1 MFRRARFS
9 VKPNVRPSTA
19 AASGR
24 GGGGP
29 VPTLA
34 VGPEPGGEQGP
45 AAASGDTSGGA
56 QQGGSKGG
64 SRDEKTSKD
73 GDCSKRA
80 EALLQR
86 RKRLSTVPNLA
97 KPRVTSAATQG
108 AVNPVSKHSTK
119 QLPHSSILGSSVIH
133 KETSSEKVNVEISP
147 KSPALPEKKTPVPQ
161 VPQFSP
167 LKKSASKEP
176 NTCVTVQRSDEA
188 LQKNTLSPLK
198 ERPTQEKLIQDETA
212 HSKSNPEKD
221 KNRCSERE
229 KIIKSQTLRKMLKEE
244 LKKEKE
250 QRKYKSTVIEKNAP
264 EDRSKMIMR
273 DFIYY
278 LPENNPMK
286 SSLVQERR
294 SEKTSTVTQAKEPEE
309 KIVADNEDED
319 EEDEDTGA
327 GEEDGPLLVPRVKVA
342 EDGSIILDEESLTV
356 EVLRTK
362 GQCVVEENDPIFE
375 RGSTTTYSSFRK
387 SYYTKPWS
395 EKETDMFFLA
405 ISMVGTD
412 FSLISQLFPHRARTE
427 IKNKFKREEKANG
440 WRIDKAFKE
449 KKPFD
454 FNWFAK
460 LLEKVLENE
469 RKQKEKDAKSQQ
481 QNEKKSNEKKAQKRL
496 KAKVV
501 NGQPSYGPENFQI
514 SDTEMEV
521 DAETAEKE
529 NEVLEQA
536 EGQTV
541 TESVVTKKKRKRKK
555 KDSEHETDNPLEER
569 TTSEEMA
576 EGERLRKKSKNTSS
590 IEVNSINEDD
600 GELEVPDRV
609 TPDETLSLVEDP
621 QFCVVG
627 EVAEQDCIYSI
638 HDSTFIEAECSELEV
653 LENSSEHHN
662 GRPSVSPDTD
672 KNGFKEISVAQSDAF
687 ELDILDGNQ
696 NAAAPSLDEELRKTK
711 IATIKKP
718 TVEGQRTASDFTGT
732 SEKGGL
738 STSNTSEM
746 KSRGSSVKSTVEDNV
761 NDIILPISEETNND
775 MENKSHNHLEIQ
787 SGHTEKTE
795 VRGRRQKPKPNILKA
810 SVRKEAPAQSNLD
823 KPEMF
828 GAVEKNNDQDDMP
841 NTSIVI
847 IAEKDPRHLD
857 TESLACKKSTMQE
870 NSKQTALKP
879 APLARGRMQRPKPN
893 LGCVVRRQGGSA
905 KNIASE
911 DGKTP
916 AVSGEAESTP
926 NQRDCSRALL
936 NKNITEAIAYEACMS
951 QSEEIQNKAVAS
963 AEIEGCISTSPG
975 KRPLEAERHEFK
987 NTSLSSKNL
996 EIVIDAAVRD
1006 SSHQQDQKDF
1016 FAETEGSVKSYCHNL
1031 KQGLGKAA
1039 EKEEPSQA
1047 EKELLRNKCDSETT
1061 EESLEAA
1068 IGEIVPLSDL
1078 LEESS
1083 ADGPEAVA
1091 LKPHQLSP
1099 PNLSGSKGGEPN
1111 SELRSSDIQ
1120 KSVSLGS
1127 SSKQNFQGER
1137 KESVVQPTPPL
1148 RSRFQKPKPN
1158 IGRAV
1163 ARKETQSF
1171 VANEATVAHTETE
1184 KSEQQ
1189 KFDPTRMST
1198 VVAKPPQFSTTE
1210 ALEKRSLGT
1219 EKMNQEDPQLSSTSH
1234 TILDPFL
1241 RKKPIIQEGKPCA
1254 IKPAQLVR
1262 GLFQKVK
1269 SSPGTIKEKKEGCVS
1284 ENIGALTEGEDEV
1297 NTQTSLEKLK
1307 KGEKSES
1314 SEASLVESVIDQEN
1328 LYTSENSQRC
1338 ELLKDKE
1345 ACVTKDDVEERLLDF
1360 TVRGISAPQE
1370 GSQSK
1375 TIKQTQLMRSS
1386 LQRPKPNIS
1395 RSTKRK
1401 GVNLEDISEED
1412 QTKRDTN
1419 TEATP
1424 FGNKPGEIATLMCV
1438 SGNLVEAATTS
1449 ESMRQK
1455 DSTDSTETIYMKR
1468 SKYSGKCDSLEG
1480 TSGIGSQINEG
1491 TLKSLSVCEKAVEIL
1506 KGKQP
1511 RRTVKQRKN
1520 TCDSRVPSECENDRS
1535 EKGKPHQKSKQNASR
1550 GRTPKPF
1557 LNKKTR
1563 KESGSSKPSLVTLR
1577 ASSQEDEGDEE
1588 DDDDSEVEWFSPDE
1602 VNKAPVFV
1610 PKGLRSPNPVPVQIE
1625 ETMEEIEIYE
1635 NVADEPY
1642 LIHELSTAAHPV
1654 MEEDNNLCPSQ
1665 VVIIQEEQN
1674 KETGIIDGSTEAA
1687 MTLLAMRDPA
1697 FQLNIATEEKP
1708 QDFPYYK
1715 EQNVVESLPEEH
1727 NEEHIIIHCNV
1738 PLCVPSTNELV
1749 SSKTVNRA
1757 AIEDPSTEPL
1767 DLEDSLQ
1774 NQTNV
1779 LLPVS
1784 SKYEPVSSFRR
1795 RFSILSGLKNA
1806 SQETT
1811 RASSVSS
1818 TSKENKISRPARC
1831 RFPKPKPNLN
1841 TSLGLNQN
1849 TSQKCLGLVSDMEQF
1864 NQIQNEVSKNTTE
1877 EQKVELEQNFILEEG
1892 AQISFAERHDLQPES
1907 LAVQRTNNKI
1917 KNLVK
1922 ETWKVTSE
1930 LTASKLSPEAE
1941 ISHAKPPCDSN
1952 ASINIQ
1958 VSRSVEHHLS
1968 PAKVA
1973 QVGRSSYSGVS
1984 AITNMTAVSGS
1995 IGEHTP
2001 TEEEPTFILTL
2012 VEIPNDSEY
2021 FSGIPPSLPQAS
2033 DELLPAPVFFTPCGT
2048 DSEDPEKE
2056 DILGT
2061 ITSAVEENAVITDN
2075 STEKP
2080 RLQTTSS
2087 EQLADL
2093 DSSSWKNQKRCALAL
2108 EGSDSRSGKKR
2119 PPSSSVEDLEMSNK
2133 GASLRLNCISKKAA
2147 EKNSEKFNLSKKTI
2161 SSTSRLVPELQVH
2174 VDKKEQLQSPLAV
2187 WAALFDEAA
2196 GTDKQVSRTLQ
2207 AGKGE
2212 RKEKQ
2217 RKSVDTCKSLQ
2228 AEQGGSTA
2236 IPPKTPLNR
2245 SYQRSLGFLPLICK
2259 NNNADEEEI
2268 SKGKKESFQKTQE
2281 VISESAVE
2289 CPVSPKDRKE
2299 EIQENSCLPLTVPLS
2314 SKFEGRCCSTVQVLS
2329 ELSDS
2334 KSSSQEQ
2341 EKEEEPTRISEY
2353 FFNDIFMEVDDSE

>member
-19 AASGR
+19 AAGR
-24 GGGGP
+24 GSRGP
-29 VPTLA
+29 VPALT

-45 AAASGDTSGGA
+45 EAAAGDASGGA
-56 QQGGSKGG
+56 QQGGNKGG
-64 SRDEKTSKD
+64 SRDEKTNQD

-86 RKRLSTVPNLA
+86 RKRFSTVPNLA
-97 KPRVTSAATQG
+97 KPRITSTSTQG
-108 AVNPVSKHSTK
+108 SVNPASKHSTK
-119 QLPHSSILGSSVIH
+119 QLPHSSTLGSSVLH
-133 KETSSEKVNVEISP
+133 KETSSERVNVEISP

-167 LKKSASKEP
+167 LKKSSSKEP
-176 NTCVTVQRSDEA
+176 NTCPSVQRSDEA
-188 LQKNTLSPLK
+188 LQKSALSPLK
-198 ERPTQEKLIQDETA
+198 ERPTQEKLIQDETV
-212 HSKSNPEKD
+212 HSKSGPEKD

-250 QRKYKSTVIEKNAP
+250 QRKYKSTLIEKNVP

-286 SSLVQERR
+286 SSLMQERR
-294 SEKTSTVTQAKEPEE
+294 SEKTSTATQAKEPEE
-309 KIVADNEDED
+309 KIVAEHEDED
-319 EEDEDTGA
+319 EEDEETGA

-469 RKQKEKDAKSQQ
+469 RKQKEKYAKNQQ
-481 QNEKKSNEKKAQKRL
+481 QNEKKSSEKKAQKRL
-496 KAKVV
+496 KVKVV
-501 NGQPSYGPENFQI
+501 NGQSSHGQDDFQI
-514 SDTEMEV
+514 SETEMEV

-529 NEVLEQA
+529 NEVSPSILEQA
-536 EGQTV
+536 EGQTM

-569 TTSEEMA
+569 TTPEEMV
-576 EGERLRKKSKNTSS
+576 EGERLRKKRKNTAS

-600 GELEVPDRV
+600 EELEVTDRV
-609 TPDETLSLVEDP
+609 TPDETLSLVEEDP
-621 QFCVVG
+621 QCCIVD
-627 EVAEQDCIYSI
+627 EAAEQNCISSI
-638 HDSTFIEAECSELEV
+638 HDSTFIEVECSELDV
-653 LENSSEHHN
+653 LENSSEHQN
-662 GRPSVSPDTD
+662 GWPSVTPDTN
-672 KNGFKEISVAQSDAF
+672 KNGFEEINAAQNDTLES
-687 ELDILDGNQ
+687 DILDGNQ
-696 NAAAPSLDEELRKTK
+696 NAASQSLDEELRKTE
-711 IATIKKP
+711 IAAIKKP
-718 TVEGQRTASDFTGT
+718 TVEGQRTPSDFTGT

-738 STSNTSEM
+738 SISNTSEM
-746 KSRGSSVKSTVEDNV
+746 KSRGSSVKNAVEDNV
-761 NDIILPISEETNND
+761 NDIIDPISEETNNN
-775 MENKSHNHLEIQ
+775 MENKSQNCSEIQ
-787 SGHTEKTE
+787 GGHAEKTE

-810 SVRKEAPAQSNLD
+810 SGRKEAPAQSNLE

-841 NTSIVI
+841 TTSIVVTT
-847 IAEKDPRHLD
+847 EKDPRHLD
-857 TESLACKKSTMQE
+857 TESLASKKSTVQE
-870 NSKQTALKP
+870 NSKQTVLKP

-916 AVSGEAESTP
+916 VVAGEAEKTLK
-926 NQRDCSRALL
+926 QHDCSGALL
-936 NKNITEAIAYEACMS
+936 NKNKTEAVAYEAGMP
-951 QSEEIQNKAVAS
+951 QSEVLQNKIVTS
-963 AEIEGCISTSPG
+963 AETEDCMPTSPG
-975 KRPLEAERHEFK
+975 KRPLEFESHEFK
-987 NTSLSSKNL
+987 NTSLSSKSL
-996 EIVIDAAVRD
+996 EIMVDAAVRD
-1006 SSHQQDQKDF
+1006 SSLQQDQKEI
-1016 FAETEGSVKSYCHNL
+1016 FAETESSVKSHCHNP
-1031 KQGLGKAA
+1031 KQSLGKAT
-1039 EKEEPSQA
+1039 EKEEASQA
-1047 EKELLRNKCDSETT
+1047 GKGLLRTTHDSETT
-1061 EESLEAA
+1061 EESLEATLS
-1068 IGEIVPLSDL
+1068 EIVPLSDL

-1083 ADGPEAVA
+1083 ADAPEAVA
-1091 LKPHQLSP
+1091 LKPLQLSP
-1099 PNLSGSKGGEPN
+1099 PNLSGSKGGEP
-1111 SELRSSDIQ
+1111 SKESRSSDIQ

-1127 SSKQNFQGER
+1127 SSKQNLQGES
-1137 KESVVQPTPPL
+1137 KDSVVQPTLPL

-1163 ARKETQSF
+1163 ARKETQPF
-1171 VANEATVAHTETE
+1171 VTNEATVTHTEIE

-1189 KFDPTRMST
+1189 KCDPTRMST

-1219 EKMNQEDPQLSSTSH
+1219 AKMNQEDPHQSSTSKN
-1234 TILDPFL
+1234 ILDPFL
-1241 RKKPIIQEGKPCA
+1241 RKKPIQEGKPCA

-1262 GLFQKVK
+1262 GLSQKAK
-1269 SSPGTIKEKKEGCVS
+1269 PSPGRIKEKKEGHVS
-1284 ENIGALTEGEDEV
+1284 ENIGAPIEGEDEV
-1297 NTQTSLEKLK
+1297 NLQASLEKLK
-1307 KGEKSES
+1307 KREKSET
-1314 SEASLVESVIDQEN
+1314 SEASLVESINDQEKFSS
-1328 LYTSENSQRC
+1328 SENSQRC
-1338 ELLKDKE
+1338 EVLKDKE
-1345 ACVTKDDVEERLLDF
+1345 ACMTKDDVEERLLDI
-1360 TVRGISAPQE
+1360 TVRDISAPPE

-1375 TIKQTQLMRSS
+1375 TIKHTQFMRGR
-1386 LQRPKPNIS
+1386 LHRPKPNIKV
-1395 RSTKRK
+1395 STKRK
-1401 GVNLEDISEED
+1401 GVNLEDINEED
-1412 QTKRDTN
+1412 QTERDTD

-1424 FGNKPGEIATLMCV
+1424 FGSKSGEMATSIHV
-1438 SGNLVEAATTS
+1438 SGNFVKAATTS
-1449 ESMRQK
+1449 ESTRQK
-1455 DSTDSTETIYMKR
+1455 DSTDSTETMYMKR
-1468 SKYSGKCDSLEG
+1468 SKHNGKCDSLEG
-1480 TSGIGSQINEG
+1480 TSGIGSQIKEG
-1491 TLKSLSVCEKAVEIL
+1491 ILKPSSVCEKAIEIL

-1511 RRTVKQRKN
+1511 RRTVKQRKD
-1520 TCDSRVPSECENDRS
+1520 TCDSRVPSECGNDRG

-1550 GRTPKPF
+1550 GRTLKPF
-1557 LNKKTR
+1557 IHKKTR

-1577 ASSQEDEGDEE
+1577 ASSQEDEGDED

-1625 ETMEEIEIYE
+1625 ETMEEVEIYE
-1635 NVADEPY
+1635 NVADEPC
-1642 LIHELSTAAHPV
+1642 LIHELNTAAHPV
-1654 MEEDNNLCPSQ
+1654 MQGDNNLCLSQ
-1665 VVIIQEEQN
+1665 IVIIQEEQN
-1674 KETGIIDGSTEAA
+1674 KETGIADGSTEAA

-1708 QDFPYYK
+1708 QEFPCYK
-1715 EQNVVESLPEEH
+1715 ELNVAERLPDEH
-1727 NEEHIIIHCNV
+1727 NEEHIIIDCNV
-1738 PLCVPSTNELV
+1738 PWCVPSKNEPI
-1749 SSKTVNRA
+1749 SSETVNRA

-1767 DLEDSLQ
+1767 DLEDKLQ
-1774 NQTNV
+1774 EQTNV
-1779 LLPVS
+1779 LLPGS
-1784 SKYEPVSSFRR
+1784 SKYEPVSSLSRR
-1795 RFSILSGLKNA
+1795 LPTVSGLEDC
-1806 SQETT
+1806 SQGTT

-1841 TSLGLNQN
+1841 RALGPNHN
-1849 TSQKCLGLVSDMEQF
+1849 TSQKYLGLISDMEQF
-1864 NQIQNEVSKNTTE
+1864 NQIRNEVSKNTTE
-1877 EQKVELEQNFILEEG
+1877 EQTVELEEG

-1907 LAVQRTNNKI
+1907 LAVQRTNNKSE
-1917 KNLVK
+1917 NLVK

-1941 ISHAKPPCDSN
+1941 ISHDKPPYDSN
-1952 ASINIQ
+1952 TSISLQ

-1973 QVGRSSYSGVS
+1973 EVGRSSYSGVS
-1984 AITNMTAVSGS
+1984 TITNMTAESDS

-2001 TEEEPTFILTL
+2001 AEEEPTFILTL
-2012 VEIPNDSEY
+2012 VEIPNDSEHC
-2021 FSGIPPSLPQAS
+2021 SGIPPSLPQAS
-2033 DELLPAPVFFTPCGT
+2033 EELLPAPVFFTPSGPDT
-2048 DSEDPEKE
+2048 QAPEREDT
-2056 DILGT
+2056 LGT
-2061 ITSAVEENAVITDN
+2061 ITANAEENAVIIEN

-2080 RLQTTSS
+2080 RLQTAST
-2087 EQLADL
+2087 ERLADL
-2093 DSSSWKNQKRCALAL
+2093 NSSSWKNWKRCAIAL

-2119 PPSSSVEDLEMSNK
+2119 SPSSSVQDIEMSNK
-2133 GASLRLNCISKKAA
+2133 ASSHKLRSISKKPA
-2147 EKNSEKFNLSKKTI
+2147 EKTSEKWNLSKKTI
-2161 SSTSRLVPELQVH
+2161 SSTSRLVPALH
-2174 VDKKEQLQSPLAV
+2174 VGKKEQSQSPLTV
-2187 WAALFDEAA
+2187 WASLFDEAA
-2196 GTDKQVSRTLQ
+2196 GTDKQVSRTCQ
-2207 AGKGE
+2207 AGKAE
-2212 RKEKQ
+2212 KNEKQ
-2217 RKSVDTCKSLQ
+2217 RNSVDSCKSLQ
-2228 AEQGGSTA
+2228 SEQVGSTA
-2236 IPPKTPLNR
+2236 IPPKTPLSR

-2268 SKGKKESFQKTQE
+2268 SKVKKEPFQKTQE
-2281 VISESAVE
+2281 VISERAAE
-2289 CPVSPKDRKE
+2289 CPVSPKDQKE
-2299 EIQENSCLPLTVPLS
+2299 EIQENSTLPPTVPLS
-2314 SKFEGRCCSTVQVLS
+2314 SKFEGRCSSTVQVLS

-2334 KSSSQEQ
+2334 KSSSPEQ